1 MNRTPLEDQV
11 HDSLH
16 RTVDPLE
23 RTPFTIGDVRT
34 RARRIQRRRAAVAG
48 AAVAAVVAVA
58 VPIGLGLVGPAQRSE
73 VPPATRTPLPSPTP
87 TGTVRIDPRS
97 AEVVDS
103 VGVPLVDVDA
113 PSLITP
119 ERTIELPKAY
129 DTITPYRDGWIAVA
143 NDEGNYTLEILDA
156 ELELVEP
163 VRPTGGVVVSPDG
176 GRVAWS
182 EYDDVRWQVK
192 VAEVAAGP
200 VSTYLDFP
208 PSPQEHR
215 VAPIG
220 FVSDVDVVATQ
231 DHGDG
236 STSTFIADGDAPTA
250 LPGPISARSASPVA
264 GTVAA
269 FISSDVE
276 GSCSAVVD
284 GTAPSGTVVW
294 ETCDYALDHFSP
306 DGQHVVGT
314 VASGGE
320 YGSPTLAVL
329 DAATGEVVV
338 DFEVVLPRRR
348 VGGVN
353 ETNVLWED
361 HGHLVARVW
370 TSGEDS
376 MIVRLGLDGT
386 VQRLGI
392 ASAGASG
399 LSMAEVR

>member
-1 MNRTPLEDQV
+1 MNHTPLEDQV
-11 HDSLH
+11 HDTLH
-16 RTVDPLE
+16 RTAAPLE
-23 RTPFTIGDVRT
+23 RSPFTVGDVRT

-48 AAVAAVVAVA
+48 AAVAAMVAVA

-73 VPPATRTPLPSPTP
+73 VPPATQPPSPTATP

-97 AEVVDS
+97 AEVVDA
-103 VGVPLVDVDA
+103 VGVPLVDVDS

-143 NDEGNYTLEILDA
+143 NDEGSFTVEILDA
-156 ELELVEP
+156 DLELVDP
-163 VRPTGGVVVSPDG
+163 ARPTGGVVVSPDG
-176 GRVAWS
+176 SRVAWS
-182 EYDDVRWQVK
+182 EYDDVRWRVQ
-192 VAEVAAGP
+192 VAEVAGGP
-200 VSTYLDFP
+200 VSTYLEFP

-220 FVSDVDVVATQ
+220 FVSDVDVAATQ

-236 STSTFIADGDAPTA
+236 STSTFIAEGDAPTA
-250 LPGPISARSASPVA
+250 LPGPIRAQSASPVA
-264 GTVAA
+264 GVVAA
-269 FISSDVE
+269 ITSSDIE
-276 GSCSAVVD
+276 GSCSAVID
-284 GTAPSGTVVW
+284 GTAPSGAVVW

-314 VASGGE
+314 IASAGE

-329 DAATGEVVV
+329 DATTGEVVV
-338 DFEVVLPRRR
+338 DFELVLPRRQ

-353 ETNVLWED
+353 ETNILWED
-361 HGHLVARVW
+361 DGHLVARVW
-370 TSGEDS
+370 QGGDGSV
-376 MIVRLGLDGT
+376 IVRLGLDGT
-386 VQRLGI
+386 VQRLGV